1 MYIHLYI
8 FIYIYVNV
16 YMYTYIYIIHI
27 YIHIY
32 ILHIYIVHIYGYK
45 ICRKVVFTA
54 SFSVIDYIEL
64 ANVKFITNQ
73 KKKKEKKRRIILSC
87 IFICILYFKRGKS
100 KLRFVIH
107 FYFCGMFS
115 LFLYCSTF
123 FKTRRILQTI
133 IFTVSNWSLYNS

>member
-1 MYIHLYI
+1 MDIK
-8 FIYIYVNV
+8 
-16 YMYTYIYIIHI
+16 YT
-27 YIHIY
+27 
-32 ILHIYIVHIYGYK
+32 V
-45 ICRKVVFTA
+45 KVVFTA

-73 KKKKEKKRRIILSC
+73 KKRKKKSRIILSC
-87 IFICILYFKRGKS
+87 IFICILYFKRSKS

-115 LFLYCSTF
+115 LFLHCSTF

-133 IFTVSNWSLYNS
+133 NFTVSNWSLYNSRITVFN